1 MLFRVFTLAFDPAAG
16 RFDDTPVRDYL
27 ADKDV
32 AAISEHFFSHDGR
45 PYLAVV
51 VRCHG
56 IRVADGRAADAKRA
70 PARGRDE
77 SWRDVLKPA
86 DWPLFNRLREWRGER
101 ARAAGIPSYVICNN
115 RQLAEVVKR
124 RPTSLAALGEV
135 DGFGDAK
142 LKNYGRELLDLLAA
156 AGQGPEAQASAK
168 AEPAQRPESDAKAK
182 DDPA

>member
-1 MLFRVFTLAFDPAAG
+1 LLFRVFTLAFDTAAG

-32 AAISEHFFSHDGR
+32 AAVSEHFFTHDGR

-51 VRCHG
+51 VHCHG
-56 IRVADGRAADAKRA
+56 IRAADERAADAKRA
-70 PARGRDE
+70 SARGRDE
-77 SWRDVLKPA
+77 SWRDVLESD

-124 RPTSLAALGEV
+124 RPASLAALGEV

-156 AGQGPEAQASAK
+156 AGQAPAAEEKAKPEPESK
-168 AEPAQRPESDAKAK
+168 AEAKNGPA
-182 DDPA
+182 